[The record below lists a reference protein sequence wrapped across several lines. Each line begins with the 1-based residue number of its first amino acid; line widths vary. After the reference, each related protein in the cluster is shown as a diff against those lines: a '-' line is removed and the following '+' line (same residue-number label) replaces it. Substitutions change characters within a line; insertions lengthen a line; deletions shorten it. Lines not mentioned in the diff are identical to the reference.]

1 MLVRKYKKWKHYVG
15 LTHQCEQNSLFSSKD
30 QTCDFY
36 FNIQDCDEKETLLKA
51 SNLEVKALL
60 VNKDNVI
67 QVLKSATLSKDL
79 TKELQALFAKQ
90 NRIQFL
96 PGEYDA
102 NLDGLQATFEPAEL
116 ARFAKVRFALK

>member
-1 MLVRKYKKWKHYVG
+1 M
-15 LTHQCEQNSLFSSKD
+15 
-30 QTCDFY
+30 
-36 FNIQDCDEKETLLKA
+36 QDCDEKDALLKA
-51 SNLEVKALL
+51 NNLEVKALL
-60 VNKDNVI
+60 VDKDNVI
-67 QVLKSATLSKDL
+67 KIIKSATLSKDV

-90 NRIQFL
+90 NETKFL